1 MITVTKEE
9 VLARVRGVGII
20 PVLRASS
27 VDEALAIADAVM
39 AGGIDALEVTMTVP
53 DALRVLRAAQRRYPD
68 ALIGAGTVMDA
79 EHARACMG
87 EGAQF
92 VVSPALNVETIEVC
106 RRESITVFPGALTP
120 TEIVTAWQAGGDAVK
135 VFPASAM
142 GGASYLKS
150 LRGPLPQ
157 IRVVPTGGVSTQT
170 AAEFLLAG
178 AFALGVGG
186 DLCDSA
192 AIAEGNAAK
201 ITETARR
208 YVAIV
213 SEFRSGNH
221 SGSTAL

>member
-1 MITVTKEE
+1 VITVTKEE
-9 VLARVRGVGII
+9 VLGRVRGVGII
-20 PVLRASS
+20 PVL
-27 VDEALAIADAVM
+27 AIADAVV

-53 DALRVLRAAQRRYPD
+53 DALRVLRAAQSRYPG

-79 EHARACMG
+79 EQARACMA

-92 VVSPALNVETIEVC
+92 VVSPALSVETIEVC
-106 RRESITVFPGALTP
+106 RRNSIAVFPGALTP
-120 TEIVTAWQAGGDAVK
+120 TEIANAWRAGGDAIK

-157 IRVVPTGGVSTQT
+157 IRVIPTGGVSTQT
-170 AAEFLLAG
+170 AAEFFQAG

-213 SEFRSGNH
+213 SEFRRGNH
-221 SGSTAL
+221 TASTAR